1 MPLSKEKMRLYM
13 NEYRK
18 NNPDYM
24 EKIKQNY
31 NNLYNNN
38 LDFKEKRKE
47 YFKLYNLKKK
57 EIINVESI
65 A

>member
-1 MPLSKEKMRLYM
+1 MPLSRESMRLYM

-31 NNLYNNN
+31 NTLYNN
-38 LDFKEKRKE
+38 DVEFKEKRKE
-47 YFKLYNLKKK
+47 YFKLYNMKKK
-57 EIINVESI
+57 AIKNVQI
-65 A
+65 AA